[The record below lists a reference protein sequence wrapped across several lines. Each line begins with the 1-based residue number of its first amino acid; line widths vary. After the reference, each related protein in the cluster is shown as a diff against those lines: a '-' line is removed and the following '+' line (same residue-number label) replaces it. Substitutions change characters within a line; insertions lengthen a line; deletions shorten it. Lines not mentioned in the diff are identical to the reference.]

1 MKFERKNIIVTLRE
15 NMKKIGASKTANQA
29 IVFSIFSFLNSGV
42 NFFLLI
48 IIAGFVSPSG
58 YGNLNLFNISV
69 TLFGF
74 LICLNTT
81 GIIPVNYFRKE
92 KTEVCRSINTV
103 FVLSIICFL
112 FLTGVVFIYGD
123 DIENVIGI
131 SLPYQWIAL
140 WVCFF
145 QVFTTVN
152 LDIWRLEEKPVAYG
166 IYSLG
171 LVLMNFVLTIIFI
184 IAYHTDWLGRVYA
197 QVLSGAVFFIISI
210 IFLLKR
216 GYLRLLKPMSQNLKE
231 AIFFGIPLIPHS
243 ISFWLRQGLDR
254 FFINNYHNVSV
265 VGLFSLS
272 LNFSNIIQIIGTAF
286 NAANSVYIYKSLA
299 ENTEGTRK
307 KLQRQTKLMII
318 FFIFV
323 TIAICLGASV
333 FIPLFFPKYK
343 DSISFLFFQCLGA
356 MFQCIYLL
364 FVNYLFYYKKTQNL
378 MYITF
383 SISVLHAIMS
393 YWLTRY
399 SVLYTVVIGAI
410 TNFLTMI
417 GVLLYS
423 RKIYKII

>member
-1 MKFERKNIIVTLRE
+1 MKIGRIDYIATLRE
-15 NMKKIGASKTANQA
+15 SIKKIGASRTANQA
-29 IVFSIFSFLNSGV
+29 IVFSFFSFLNSGI

-48 IIAGFVSPSG
+48 IIAGFISPSG

-74 LICLNTT
+74 LICLNAT
-81 GIIPVNYFRKE
+81 GIIPVNYFKKNRRD
-92 KTEVCRSINTV
+92 VCKSINTV
-103 FVLSIICFL
+103 FALAVMCFL
-112 FLTGVVFIYGD
+112 FLTGVVFIFGN
-123 DIENVIGI
+123 DIEKATGI
-131 SLPYQWIAL
+131 SQLYQWIAL

-166 IYSLG
+166 TYSLG

-184 IAYHTDWLGRVYA
+184 IGCHSDWVGRVYA
-197 QVLSGAVFFIISI
+197 QVLSGALFFIISI
-210 IFLLKR
+210 VFLIKR
-216 GYLRLLKPMSQNLKE
+216 GYLTMLKPLRQNFVE
-231 AIFFGIPLIPHS
+231 AISFGVPLIPHS

-254 FFINNYHNVSV
+254 FFINSYHNVAV

-272 LNFSNIIQIIGTAF
+272 LNFANIIHIIGTAF

-299 ENTEGTRK
+299 KDTEETRK
-307 KLQRQTKLMII
+307 SLQKQTKLMIV

-323 TIAICLGASV
+323 TIVICLGASV

-364 FVNYLFYYKKTQNL
+364 FVNYLFYYKKTKDL

-383 SISVLHAIMS
+383 SISVLHAILS

-399 SVLYTVVIGAI
+399 SVLYTVVIGAV
-410 TNFLTMI
+410 TNGLIML
-417 GVLLYS
+417 GVFIYS
-423 RKIYKII
+423 RRIYKVI